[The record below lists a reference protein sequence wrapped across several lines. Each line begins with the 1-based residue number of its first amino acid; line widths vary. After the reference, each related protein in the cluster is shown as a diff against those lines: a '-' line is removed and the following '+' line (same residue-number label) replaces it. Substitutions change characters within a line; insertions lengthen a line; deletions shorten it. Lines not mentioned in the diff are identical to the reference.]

1 MSTYEPEIFRS
12 WNTYKQLREQLLLNH
27 YPVYKKTPDDLKPK
41 FFQARPVPHS
51 KKKTLKPFI
60 LSRVNHVTY
69 DYGEITWR
77 SPRTQGNKQGRM
89 V

>member
-12 WNTYKQLREQLLLNH
+12 VNAYKQLISQLLLNH

-51 KKKTLKPFI
+51 KKK
-60 LSRVNHVTY
+60 H
-69 DYGEITWR
+69 
-77 SPRTQGNKQGRM
+77 
-89 V
+89 

>member
-51 KKKTLKPFI
+51 KKNIETFYI
-60 LSRVNHVTY
+60 VTCESRNIRLRGNHVT
-69 DYGEITWR
+69 
-77 SPRTQGNKQGRM
+77 
-89 V
+89 